1 MKWLWG
7 KPRPLPSSSAS
18 AVSPA
23 TFNTPFFSPPLSDV
37 GAHSTVTLTE
47 HFVPTQPGPRKLVA
61 SLDCK
66 QLTQVH
72 GVADI
77 VVLEK

>member
-1 MKWLWG
+1 MTDVHLCF
-7 KPRPLPSSSAS
+7 AS
-18 AVSPA
+18 R
-23 TFNTPFFSPPLSDV
+23 SDV
-37 GAHSTVTLTE
+37 GGHATVTLTE
-47 HFVPTQPGPRKLVA
+47 HFIPTQPGARKLVA

-77 VVLEK
+77 VVLDQ

>member
-1 MKWLWG
+1 MSAKKHLL
-7 KPRPLPSSSAS
+7 KTFASLSPSHTRANIL
-18 AVSPA
+18 
-23 TFNTPFFSPPLSDV
+23 FYPLSDV
-37 GAHSTVTLTE
+37 GALATVTLTE
-47 HFVPTQPGPRKLVA
+47 HFIPNQPGPRKLVA

-77 VVLEK
+77 VVQEK

>member
-1 MKWLWG
+1 MSAGRFFPSLLHFFLNLIFTCANH
-7 KPRPLPSSSAS
+7 RPAPC
-18 AVSPA
+18 
-23 TFNTPFFSPPLSDV
+23 SDV
-37 GAHSTVTLTE
+37 GGLATVTLTE

-77 VVLEK
+77 VVKEK